1 MNVQIKYVSQEMQN
15 FLSPAFYLIPAL
27 DNTEENIIYINNGHI
42 SDDLSLYTT
51 LAHEGYP
58 GHLYQTTYFA
68 SKTPS
73 LSVISLTVADIPK
86 DGLPIAKC

>member
-68 SKTPS
+68 SKNPS
-73 LSVISLTVADIPK
+73 PIRH
-86 DGLPIAKC
+86 LP